1 MNMTRFLLRS
11 QLKRS
16 QLKTLTLASFAF
28 FIAVILVLYPEQAVK
43 SSLRG
48 LTIWW
53 DVVFPALLPFFITAE
68 MMMGFGVVHF
78 LGVLLEPLMRPI
90 FRVPGAG
97 AFVMAV
103 GLISGNPMGAKL
115 TARLREQ
122 GLVSREEGERLVSFT
137 STAGPLFLF
146 GAIAVGFFENTWIGI
161 ILAIAHY
168 GSAMLVGILMRF
180 YERQAPP
187 SSLSGKK
194 AGFILFRALRAM
206 HRARL
211 KDSRTLGQLIGQSV
225 TSAVQTLLL
234 IGGFIMM
241 FSVLTHLINYVG
253 ITRPLENGISYVLD
267 LCSLPR
273 DLATPVLAGLFEI
286 TLGSQLA
293 SAVGPTAPLIYKLTI
308 VSLVVGW
315 NGLSIHAQVASM
327 ISRTD
332 LRYFPY
338 FMAKI
343 LHGLLAAVI
352 TVLIYPKFAPHLAHA
367 PDSVPVFSH
376 FSTTFASS
384 LWQALKWMSFVAL
397 LLWFV
402 YTLLEEWK
410 DGLGKLDGYDK
421 TR

>member
-1 MNMTRFLLRS
+1 MIKSLLQS
-11 QLKRS
+11 QI
-16 QLKTLTLASFAF
+16 KTLVFAFTAF
-28 FIAVILVLYPEQAVK
+28 FIAIILVMYPEEAFR

-122 GLVSREEGERLVSFT
+122 EMISREEGERLVSFT

-146 GAIAVGFFENTWIGI
+146 GAVAVGFFENAAIGL
-161 ILAIAHY
+161 ILAVAHY
-168 GSAMLVGILMRF
+168 TSAFLVGFIMRF
-180 YERQAPP
+180 YERDATP
-187 SSLSGKK
+187 SSTAEKK
-194 AGFILFRALRAM
+194 SGFILVRALRAM
-206 HRARL
+206 HRARVQ
-211 KDSRTLGQLIGQSV
+211 DGRPLGLLIGQAV
-225 TSAVQTLLL
+225 TSAIQTLLL

-241 FSVLTHLINYVG
+241 FSVLTHLVHYVG
-253 ITRPLENGISYVLD
+253 VTTLISQLITILLQ
-267 LCSLPR
+267 LLSLPKELS
-273 DLATPVLAGLFEI
+273 DSLLAGLFEI
-286 TLGSQLA
+286 TLGSQIASIAPQSVPLA
-293 SAVGPTAPLIYKLTI
+293 QKLAV
-308 VSLVVGW
+308 VSMIIGW

-332 LRYFPY
+332 IRYLPY
-338 FMAKI
+338 FSARI
-343 LHGLLAAVI
+343 LHGILAGAI
-352 TVLIYPKFAPHLAHA
+352 TLLIYPAFATRLSSEPAHVSAFKPFISLTPDPSWSILQWIAILFTVFGMLAY
-367 PDSVPVFSH
+367 
-376 FSTTFASS
+376 FA
-384 LWQALKWMSFVAL
+384 
-397 LLWFV
+397 
-402 YTLLEEWK
+402 
-410 DGLGKLDGYDK
+410 YDRK